1 MTNIDADPE
10 TLKLLLSLVQKPPH
24 DRQRYEVTRVIPYLQ
39 QIPIL
44 KKKAHQINFYKFVEL
59 LGHTYVAKS
68 ESVLRFNEIGTTFYI
83 LLKGINS
90 AWVPSSQI
98 GVANDLQKFL
108 KGLVSDIESQ

>member
-1 MTNIDADPE
+1 M
-10 TLKLLLSLVQKPPH
+10 V
-24 DRQRYEVTRVIPYLQ
+24 
-39 QIPIL
+39 
-44 KKKAHQINFYKFVEL
+44 
-59 LGHTYVAKS
+59 KS

-108 KGLVSDIESQ
+108 NGLVSDIESQ